1 MANGKELDGRVAIV
15 TGAARNVGRAI
26 AVDLAAAGAAVVVN
40 ARTSDA
46 EAQAVAREIEAA
58 GGRAL
63 AVIADVT
70 DEAAVGSMAAAAVAR
85 FGRIDILVNN
95 AAVRR
100 EQAFAEMSL
109 GAWRE
114 ILTIILDGAF
124 ICAKACLPQLAASGT
139 GAIVN
144 IGGLTAHLGANRRA
158 HVVAAKSGLVGLTR
172 ALAHELAAQNV
183 TVNCVSPGRIA
194 TARRG
199 PEPNAHRVPSL
210 TGTAG
215 APDDIAATVRFLA
228 GPRARY
234 ITGQTIHVNGGAYL
248 SS

>member
-15 TGAARNVGRAI
+15 TGAARNIGRAI

-58 GGRAL
+58 GGCAL

-234 ITGQTIHVNGGAYL
+234 ITGQTLHVNGGAYL